1 MLQVIA
7 VKTSLLL
14 GFWIMSID
22 VSYNL
27 FGGGIATFQDSTNKI
42 RTLSFPDSD
51 PYILTTVNSTVFIE
65 G

>member
-1 MLQVIA
+1 MLQAIA

-14 GFWIMSID
+14 GLWIMFID

-27 FGGGIATFQDSTNKI
+27 FGGEIATFQDSTNKI

-51 PYILTTVNSTVFIE
+51 NYILKTVNSIVFIE